1 MHVSWFFKLF
11 RAGAKRTAHS
21 TAQLSPR
28 EQAILQRELAESR
41 YRAMPDSGNILS
53 NATDMAGLRAGT
65 KIDLSPELRTHN
77 GSVPNVGI
85 VSPDPSGNRDA

>member
-21 TAQLSPR
+21 TAQLRPR

-41 YRAMPDSGNILS
+41 YRAMPDTGSILS
-53 NATDMAGLRAGT
+53 DAPDMTGLRTGT

-77 GSVPNVGI
+77 GSVPNVGL
-85 VSPDPSGNRDA
+85 VSPGPSENRGA